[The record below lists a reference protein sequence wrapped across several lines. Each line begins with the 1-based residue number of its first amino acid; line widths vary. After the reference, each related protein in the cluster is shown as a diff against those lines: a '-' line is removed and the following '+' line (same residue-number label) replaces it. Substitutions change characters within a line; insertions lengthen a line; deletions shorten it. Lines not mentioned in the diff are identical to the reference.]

1 MNLIVA
7 VDKNWAIG
15 NKGKLLNSI
24 PEDMRFFRETTTG
37 GTVIMGQKT
46 YESFPGPAPL
56 RDRVNIIISD
66 DMSYKVDGAT
76 VVHSV
81 EDALKE
87 AEKYEDENTF
97 VIGGGSIY
105 KAMLP
110 YCNIAHI
117 TKMDHAYDADT
128 WIPNL
133 DEMPEWKVAAESDLM
148 TYFNIPYK
156 FVLYVREGH
165 EDKARKILK
174 EQ

>member
-24 PEDMRFFRETTTG
+24 PDDMRFFRETTMG

-46 YESFPGPAPL
+46 YESFPGPRPL
-56 RDRVNIIISD
+56 SGRTNIIISD
-66 DMSYKVDGAT
+66 DPSYEVEGAY
-76 VVHSV
+76 VVHSI
-81 EDALKE
+81 EDAVTE
-87 AEKYEDENTF
+87 ASKYDPETTF

-105 KAMLP
+105 RAMLP

-117 TKMDHAYDADT
+117 TKMDREYEADT
-128 WIPNL
+128 WIPDL
-133 DEMPEWKVAAESDLM
+133 DADPDWRVAAESDEM
-148 TYFNIPYK
+148 TYFSVPYK
-156 FVLYVREGH
+156 FVLYVRKGH
-165 EDKARKILK
+165 EDLARKIIE